1 MEVSFTDPD
10 ETEIS
15 NSEQQ
20 ERENIIHDHK
30 MERGSSQKEQPAAI
44 KRGGKIQ
51 KLTPIYIGKQYLDSL
66 KEIGNEWKRYWVQ
79 ISITILIQQKRH
91 WLPSISQ

>member
-15 NSEQQ
+15 NSEQM
-20 ERENIIHDHK
+20 ERQNTIHDQK
-30 MERGSSQKEQPAAI
+30 MKGWSSQKERPTAI

-51 KLTPIYIGKQYLDSL
+51 KLTAVDLGK
-66 KEIGNEWKRYWVQ
+66 
-79 ISITILIQQKRH
+79 
-91 WLPSISQ
+91 